1 MSSTQ
6 TDLLIPVKEWIKEK
20 KPEVTEFDLDLDLI
34 ENRIIDSLDFVELI
48 FLLEDVTGVET
59 DMNALSID
67 SFRSLNAIR
76 ENFFEV

>member
-20 KPEVTEFDLDLDLI
+20 QPEVTELELDIDLI
-34 ENRIIDSLDFVELI
+34 ENRIIDSLDFLELI
-48 FLLEDVTGVET
+48 FLLEDLTGVET

-67 SFRSLNAIR
+67 SFRTLNAIR
-76 ENFFEV
+76 ENFLEF